1 MIRIESAAQEERLL
15 IMRAQV
21 GQLTASEAAR
31 QMGVSRKTFYQRAQR
46 GLEGMAAALAPR
58 PVGRPGKARDTEK
71 EALLAH
77 IAQLQREK
85 LDLQRL
91 LRVRELLQEAQGEDV
106 KGTKKKAGKAEP
118 GCGGRR
124 QDTG

>member
-1 MIRIESAAQEERLL
+1 MIRIESAEREELLL
-15 IMRAQV
+15 IMRVEV

-58 PVGRPGKARDTEK
+58 LAGRPGKARDTEK
-71 EALLAH
+71 ETLLAQME
-77 IAQLQREK
+77 QLQREK

-91 LRVRELLQEAQGEDV
+91 LRVRELLQKARDEDGRGTEKKTGARGRNNQG
-106 KGTKKKAGKAEP
+106 G
-118 GCGGRR
+118 
-124 QDTG
+124 

>member
-1 MIRIESAAQEERLL
+1 MIRIESAEREELLL
-15 IMRAQV
+15 IMQVQV

-31 QMGVSRKTFYQRAQR
+31 QMGISRKTFYQRAQR

-58 PVGRPGKARDTEK
+58 PAGRPGEVRDTEK
-71 EALLAH
+71 ETLLAQ
-77 IAQLQREK
+77 IEQLQREK
-85 LDLQRL
+85 LELQRL
-91 LRVRELLQEAQGEDV
+91 LRVRELLQEARVEDV

-124 QDTG
+124 QDAG

>member
-1 MIRIESAAQEERLL
+1 MIRIESAEREELLL
-15 IMRAQV
+15 IMRVQV

-58 PVGRPGKARDTEK
+58 PAGRPGEVRDTEK
-71 EALLAH
+71 ETLLAQME
-77 IAQLQREK
+77 QLQREK
-85 LDLQRL
+85 LELQRL
-91 LRVRELLQEAQGEDV
+91 LRVRELLQEARVEDV
-106 KGTKKKAGKAEP
+106 KGTKKKAGKAGP

-124 QDTG
+124 QDAG